1 MLSVR
6 ELTKI
11 YEVKKSPFSIR
22 SSKLIALHNV
32 SFDLGPHETLGIVG
46 ESGSGKSTLAR
57 CVLLLE
63 RPDSGEILFKG
74 RNILNLEKRE
84 LKALRKEIQ
93 IVFQDPY
100 SSLNP
105 RMRVQ
110 EIISEPIKS
119 FKLVKDEDLKETL
132 VGLLMSVGLDES
144 FLTKFPH
151 EMSGGQRQRVAIA
164 RALSLKPSLLVAD
177 EPLSSLDVS
186 VQAQILSLFI
196 GIKEKERLSMIF
208 ISHDL
213 NVVRF
218 ISERILV
225 MYRGCVVETGKSEEI
240 FSRPLHPYTKMLLSE
255 SPSLSRVSK
264 ADMERSGC
272 PYRERCEKK
281 EKRCEVESPTLFGEE
296 DHKVACFLYET
307 CYN

>member
-6 ELTKI
+6 QLTKI
-11 YEVKKSPFSIR
+11 YEIKKSFFSLKPTIVV
-22 SSKLIALHNV
+22 ALNNV
-32 SFDLGPHETLGIVG
+32 SFDLSSDETLGVVG

-57 CVLLLE
+57 CILLLE
-63 RPDSGEILFKG
+63 RPDSGEITFRGK
-74 RNILNLEKRE
+74 NILSLKKDDV
-84 LKALRKEIQ
+84 KALRKEIQ

-119 FKLVKDEDLKETL
+119 FNIETEDDLKES
-132 VGLLMSVGLDES
+132 VRKLLNAVGLDET
-144 FLTKFPH
+144 FLYKYPH

-164 RALSLKPSLLVAD
+164 RALSVKPSLLVAD

-186 VQAQILSLFI
+186 VQAQILSLFLK
-196 GIKEKERLSMIF
+196 IKETERLSIIF

-218 ISERILV
+218 ISERIMV
-225 MYRGCVVETGKSEEI
+225 MYRGNVVELGSSEEI
-240 FSRPLHPYTKMLLSE
+240 FSGPLHPYTRMLLSE
-255 SPSLSRVSK
+255 SPSLTRVPK
-264 ADMERSGC
+264 GDAKESGC
-272 PYRERCEKK
+272 PYKERCEMKTG
-281 EKRCEVESPTLFGEE
+281 RCEIETPGLFGKET
-296 DHKVACFLYET
+296 HRVACFLYET